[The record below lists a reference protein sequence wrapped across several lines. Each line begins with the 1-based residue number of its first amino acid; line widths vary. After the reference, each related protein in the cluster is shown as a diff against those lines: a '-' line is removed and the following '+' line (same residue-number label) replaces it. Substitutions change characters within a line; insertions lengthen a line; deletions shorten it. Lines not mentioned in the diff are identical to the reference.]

1 MALTDISTPAYTV
14 TQAAADIREKIA
26 DIVNLAE
33 IRLHEIRNLV
43 RQYGRSAIA
52 TELGSDSQDMLT
64 VYTKL
69 KEAIESAKQIAV
81 EDLP

>member
-1 MALTDISTPAYTV
+1 MALTDISTPDYTV
-14 TQAAADIREKIA
+14 TEAAGDIREKIA
-26 DIVNLAE
+26 DIVNLTE

-52 TELGSDSQDMLT
+52 AELGSDSQDMLT